1 MNGSEYFNVLKK
13 PILTEKA
20 TDLRDRYNHIAF
32 EIDERA
38 NKRMVAEAIE
48 KIFNVKVTGVRIL
61 NTAGKPKRIGK
72 FSGSRNGFKKA
83 IISLKEGDKVD
94 IFERVE

>member
-20 TDLRDRYNHIAF
+20 TDLRDRHNHIAF
-32 EIDERA
+32 EIDPRA

-48 KIFNVKVTGVRIL
+48 KIFNVKVTGVRIM
-61 NTAGKPKRIGK
+61 NTPGKPKKIGK
-72 FSGSRNGFKKA
+72 FSGIRAGFKKA
-83 IISLKEGDKVD
+83 LISLKDGDKVD

>member
-1 MNGSEYFNVLKK
+1 MNGSEYFDVLRK

-20 TDLRDRYNHIAF
+20 TDLRDRHNHIAF
-32 EIDERA
+32 EINPRA

-48 KIFNVKVTGVRIL
+48 KVFNVKVTGVRIM
-61 NTAGKPKRIGK
+61 NTAGKPKKIGK
-72 FSGSRNGFKKA
+72 FSGNRPGFKKA
-83 IISLKEGDKVD
+83 LISLKEGDKVD

>member
-1 MNGSEYFNVLKK
+1 MTGSEYYNVLKK

-20 TDLRDRYNHIAF
+20 TDLRERHNVVAF
-32 EIDERA
+32 EVDPRA

-48 KIFNVKVTGVRIL
+48 KVFNVKVTGVRII
-61 NTAGKPKRIGK
+61 NTARKPKKIGK
-72 FSGSRNGFKKA
+72 FSGSRSGFKKA
-83 IISLKEGDKVD
+83 FISLKEGDKVD